1 MQGLVYSP
9 ACPPHMWTGIW
20 LWRATKFEEVS
31 LLSFSLTPG
40 PPMGRSRQEE
50 EEEEETGKRRKRK
63 WEEQH
68 EELEDH
74 RATTT
79 TKPKGNKKKK
89 KRLKN
94 IFMCFPFF
102 LFVAACYMQGS
113 RHRHTKAKKKSKVV
127 QLFSREI
134 VQQNRMEDLRNAPR
148 RWSQRGGI

>member
-89 KRLKN
+89 TVEEH
-94 IFMCFPFF
+94 FYVFSFF
-102 LFVAACYMQGS
+102 LVCRCLLYAGLAPSTHKSQ
-113 RHRHTKAKKKSKVV
+113 KKKKMFKIF
-127 QLFSREI
+127 LK
-134 VQQNRMEDLRNAPR
+134 
-148 RWSQRGGI
+148 